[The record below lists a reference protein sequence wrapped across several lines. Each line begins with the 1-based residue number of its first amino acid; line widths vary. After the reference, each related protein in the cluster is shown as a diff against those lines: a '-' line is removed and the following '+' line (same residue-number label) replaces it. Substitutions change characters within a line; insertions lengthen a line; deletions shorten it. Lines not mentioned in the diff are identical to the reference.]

1 MKKLEHFNFLLVQSQ
16 QQQLRNFNPSKSF
29 YLQMIPNAI
38 ACYQNLLLTQRSIG
52 QRNVQVG
59 ALRSRLAPD
68 FSSFYYFTPE
78 FFEEGRRE
86 ERPPSS
92 LKISTTPTTKPCPYT
107 MPPHVLL
114 VTDFKTF
121 PKASDR
127 QVKHTNAVEIRYG
140 CQKALAKGAVFYDAT
155 TKEVWVSDFG
165 VNAEVRER
173 RRSVIAKLQTSS
185 VQQKKAMKLVRDQN
199 DIVFN
204 YILAHVE
211 EL

>member
-78 FFEEGRRE
+78 FFEEGRRKE
-86 ERPPSS
+86 HPPSS
-92 LKISTTPTTKPCPYT
+92 LKISRTPTTKPCPYT
-107 MPPHVLL
+107 MPPHARTNCSRLQNISTNTRPASEAYERGRNTLWVPKGFGQGRSLL
-114 VTDFKTF
+114 
-121 PKASDR
+121 
-127 QVKHTNAVEIRYG
+127 
-140 CQKALAKGAVFYDAT
+140 
-155 TKEVWVSDFG
+155 
-165 VNAEVRER
+165 
-173 RRSVIAKLQTSS
+173 
-185 VQQKKAMKLVRDQN
+185 
-199 DIVFN
+199 
-204 YILAHVE
+204 
-211 EL
+211 

>member
-16 QQQLRNFNPSKSF
+16 QQQQRNFNPSKSF

-38 ACYQNLLLTQRSIG
+38 TCYQNLLLTQRSIG

-86 ERPPSS
+86 DHPPSS
-92 LKISTTPTTKPCPYT
+92 LKISRTPTTKPCPYT

-121 PKASDR
+121 PAVTLGDR
-127 QVKHTNAVEIRYG
+127 MRSCIIVLLWMKFSIG
-140 CQKALAKGAVFYDAT
+140 LLARAPH
-155 TKEVWVSDFG
+155 
-165 VNAEVRER
+165 
-173 RRSVIAKLQTSS
+173 RSCFA
-185 VQQKKAMKLVRDQN
+185 
-199 DIVFN
+199 
-204 YILAHVE
+204 
-211 EL
+211 